1 MISDWIDLVN
11 CIDLPDQ
18 VHRIDL
24 SNPGHCEGVL
34 GVSEC
39 AAIRNDLKYAES
51 LIDNEP
57 SIQSTSI
64 HQLEE
69 KQKELEDKQKEL
81 EDKQKELEDKQKES
95 EDKQKELEEKQKGLE
110 EKQKGL
116 EDKQKELEDKP
127 KELEKAQNAT
137 DAGALAIFVATGV
150 IVFFIGLTI
159 GAMVSS
165 Y

>member
-39 AAIRNDLKYAES
+39 AEIKNDLKHAES
-51 LIDNEP
+51 VMNNEP
-57 SIQSTSI
+57 SIQSLSI
-64 HQLEE
+64 HPLEE
-69 KQKELEDKQKEL
+69 KQKGLEKA
-81 EDKQKELEDKQKES
+81 
-95 EDKQKELEEKQKGLE
+95 QKELEEKQKGLE

-116 EDKQKELEDKP
+116 EDKP
-127 KELEKAQNAT
+127 KELEKAQKELKKAQKELELEKAQNAIEALGIGVLALF
-137 DAGALAIFVATGV
+137 AGVTITAIAFCW
-150 IVFFIGLTI
+150 
-159 GAMVSS
+159 SS
-165 Y
+165 

>member
-39 AAIRNDLKYAES
+39 AEIKNDLKHAES
-51 LIDNEP
+51 VMNNEP
-57 SIQSTSI
+57 SIQSLSI
-64 HQLEE
+64 HPLEE
-69 KQKELEDKQKEL
+69 KQKGLEKA
-81 EDKQKELEDKQKES
+81 
-95 EDKQKELEEKQKGLE
+95 QKELEEKQKGLE

-116 EDKQKELEDKP
+116 EDKP
-127 KELEKAQNAT
+127 KELEKAQKELELEKAQNT
-137 DAGALAIFVATGV
+137 IDALAIVV
-150 IVFFIGLTI
+150 IVGVVTFLAGLTI
-159 GAMVSS
+159 GAMLSR